1 MGNENI
7 IQDDFLKN
15 LIKNSEIEKPSENFT
30 NKVMGKIQSEV
41 KTISVEDEPLLAK
54 KYWLLIA
61 AGFTAVIIILFVF
74 DLSVITNL
82 FAGISVEKIEI
93 PTITGNL
100 VNSFRDIFSSIK
112 ISSISFVVIAAI
124 ASLFLLDKFLKKKI
138 TANIF
143 VI

>member
-1 MGNENI
+1 MEKKSI

-15 LIKNSEIEKPSENFT
+15 LIKISEIEKPSENFT
-30 NKVMGKIQSEV
+30 NKVMGKIQSEA
-41 KTISVEDEPLLAK
+41 KTISVADEPLLSK

-61 AGFTAVIIILFVF
+61 AGLICVMFVLFALDWSF
-74 DLSVITNL
+74 INNL

-100 VNSFRDIFSSIK
+100 VNSFRDIFSSFK
-112 ISSISFVVIAAI
+112 ISSISIVVIAAI

-138 TANIF
+138 TTNIF

>member
-1 MGNENI
+1 MEKKNI
-7 IQDDFLKN
+7 IQDGFLKN

-41 KTISVEDEPLLAK
+41 KTISVADEPLLSK

-61 AGFTAVIIILFVF
+61 AGFIAVLIILFVF
-74 DLSVITNL
+74 DLSFITNL
-82 FAGISVEKIEI
+82 FTGISVDKIEI
-93 PTITGNL
+93 PIITGNL

-112 ISSISFVVIAAI
+112 ISSISIVVIAAI

-138 TANIF
+138 TTNIF

>member
-1 MGNENI
+1 MEKKNI

-30 NKVMGKIQSEV
+30 NKVMGKIQSEA
-41 KTISVEDEPLLAK
+41 KTISFADKPLLNK

-61 AGFTAVIIILFVF
+61 AGFITVIIILFVF
-74 DLSVITNL
+74 YLSVITNL

-100 VNSFRDIFSSIK
+100 VNSFRDIFYSIK
-112 ISSISFVVIAAI
+112 ISSISIVVIAAI

-138 TANIF
+138 TTNIF
-143 VI
+143 VV

>member
-1 MGNENI
+1 MEKRNI

-15 LIKNSEIEKPSENFT
+15 LIQISEIEKPSENFT

-41 KTISVEDEPLLAK
+41 KTISVADEPLLSK

-61 AGFTAVIIILFVF
+61 AGFIAVLIILFVF
-74 DLSVITNL
+74 DLSFITNL
-82 FAGISVEKIEI
+82 FTGISVDKIEI
-93 PTITGNL
+93 PIITGNL

-112 ISSISFVVIAAI
+112 ISSISIVVIAAI

-138 TANIF
+138 TTNIF

>member
-1 MGNENI
+1 MEKRNI

-15 LIKNSEIEKPSENFT
+15 LIQISEIEKPSENFT

-41 KTISVEDEPLLAK
+41 KTISVADEPLLSK

-61 AGFTAVIIILFVF
+61 AGFIAVIIILFVF
-74 DLSVITNL
+74 DLSFITNL
-82 FAGISVEKIEI
+82 FTGISVEKIEI

-112 ISSISFVVIAAI
+112 ISSISIVVIAAI

-138 TANIF
+138 TTNIF